1 MGISSLFVTFE
12 SQSHR
17 HPDPLCTLVLPR
29 RETNSSASRPLLS
42 DGARVLSPPIKCQVL
57 GILSWTHI
65 TMRRDPRRNQ
75 RTRNERSKITMRNNE
90 ERRARTMQHDGRE
103 KRKKKGENGKETRKR
118 ETEKDLIMRSG
129 MLYQGKRTGSKINE
143 NGRRSTSSYTLPII
157 DDAANRRSP

>member
-29 RETNSSASRPLLS
+29 RETNSSASRPLIS

-90 ERRARTMQHDGRE
+90 ERRARRRCNMTE
-103 KRKKKGENGKETRKR
+103 KKKGENGKETRKR

-129 MLYQGKRTGSKINE
+129 MLYQGQRTGSKINE
-143 NGRRSTSSYTLPII
+143 NGRRSTSSYTPHII
-157 DDAANRRSP
+157 DDAIALRSP